1 MIVFILCIYFFFTSF
16 IFYKFFDFNTVVFTG
31 NEDATSEADIEG
43 RNPLEVQDMVEILIT
58 EYISDVNWNLVTSN
72 PPLLHKPTS
81 SDPQDFLSGK
91 KNTKPIKTLPF
102 EVLNSNIQL
111 NCLMLEAIGVFSKV
125 CGSQFEHF
133 LMKVLYPVMAKLGS
147 DNAAVSRSAYE
158 TLIKVCQSCGYV
170 SVDELIAKNAD
181 YLVNSISLD
190 FKYVFMN
197 SQAPCVLRVMIQYS
211 NPGILSIIEDTL
223 MDVFSVIDLYPDEL
237 LYLLMKVLNVLVQMI
252 GKWFPATDLKA
263 LAENIHKVKYVHS
276 FYFLQ
281 KFLSI
286 LFSC

>member
-1 MIVFILCIYFFFTSF
+1 MGFDCNYTVYFFFTSL
-16 IFYKFFDFNTVVFTG
+16 IFCFKFFDFNMFLQAC

-43 RNPLEVQDMVEILIT
+43 RNPLEVQDIVEILIT

-91 KNTKPIKTLPF
+91 KDTKPIKTLPF

-158 TLIKVCQSCGYV
+158 TLIKICQSCGYV

-252 GKWFPATDLKA
+252 GK
-263 LAENIHKVKYVHS
+263 
-276 FYFLQ
+276 
-281 KFLSI
+281 
-286 LFSC
+286 

>member
-1 MIVFILCIYFFFTSF
+1 MI
-16 IFYKFFDFNTVVFTG
+16 
-31 NEDATSEADIEG
+31 EADIEG
-43 RNPLEVQDMVEILIT
+43 RSPLEVQDIVEILIT

-91 KNTKPIKTLPF
+91 KDIKPIKTLPF

-111 NCLMLEAIGVFSKV
+111 NCLMLEAIGAFSKV
-125 CGSQFEHF
+125 CGSQFEHY
-133 LMKVLYPVMAKLGS
+133 LMKVLYPVMAKLGG

-158 TLIKVCQSCGYV
+158 TLIKICQSCGYV

-263 LAENIHKVKYVHS
+263 PAENIHKVKYVHS
-276 FYFLQ
+276 YYFLQ
-281 KFLSI
+281 KVLSI